1 MLLLNL
7 LLLIQEPVPAAAHP
21 TPPNNPA
28 VQAVHA
34 ACVKLSEAKNYTV
47 QQTIQDDGLGV
58 IKPTD
63 KPTTDKPTT
72 DKPTAGAEPIP
83 AGKVTVVFTAHVQ
96 KGKPTHFM
104 QDKME
109 AWRDGDVLY
118 YRTSGGTWERLGD
131 GKDAE
136 QGRDPKADPDA
147 ARNMHTRMSMANT
160 QVAHELLAGM
170 NEKIATA
177 TSTKDGAKT
186 VVTGSFTPEGAGSL
200 GQRFTRGGQAGRTG
214 QGGEEGA
221 KSVETTGTFRCVIAA
236 DGNLESFVFDVAT
249 KGTAKD
255 VPVDRKRHVEVRV
268 SAVGSTTMEVPA
280 DLKDKATVK
289 PDAKPVDP
297 AKGL

>member
-47 QQTIQDDGLGV
+47 QQTIQDDGLGA
-58 IKPTD
+58 
-63 KPTTDKPTT
+63 
-72 DKPTAGAEPIP
+72 TAP
-83 AGKVTVVFTAHVQ
+83 ADKVTVVFTAHVQ

-131 GKDAE
+131 AKDAE
-136 QGRDPKADPDA
+136 EGKDPKGDPDA
-147 ARNMHTRMSMANT
+147 ARNMHNRMSMAQT
-160 QVAHELLAGM
+160 QVAHEMLAGLS
-170 NEKIATA
+170 EKIATA
-177 TSTKDGAKT
+177 SSTKDGAKT

-214 QGGEEGA
+214 QGGEENA

-236 DGNLESFVFDVAT
+236 DGNLESFVFDVAA

-255 VPVDRKRHVEVRV
+255 VPVDRKRHVELRV

-280 DLKDKATVK
+280 DLKDKAAVK
-289 PDAKPVDP
+289 PDVKPVDP
-297 AKGL
+297 VKGL